1 MIYISIKIRQFINS
15 IPILQNEIVVVGVAT
30 RALRKVKNGDDKF
43 TTDIQDK
50 IFENKKII
58 LTVRI

>member
-15 IPILQNEIVVVGVAT
+15 IPLLNEIVAVGVAT
-30 RALRKVKNGDDKF
+30 RALHRVKYGDDKF

-58 LTVRI
+58 LTIRI

>member
-15 IPILQNEIVVVGVAT
+15 IPILLNEIVVVKST
-30 RALRKVKNGDDKF
+30 CRKVKNGDDKF

-58 LTVRI
+58 LTIRI